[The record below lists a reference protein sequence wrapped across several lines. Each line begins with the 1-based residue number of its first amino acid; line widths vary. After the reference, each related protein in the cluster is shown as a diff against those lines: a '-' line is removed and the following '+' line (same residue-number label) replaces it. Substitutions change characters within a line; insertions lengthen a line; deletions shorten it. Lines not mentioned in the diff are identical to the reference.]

1 MKKIIRARLVLL
13 TFFMLLI
20 FLCIPPFA
28 FANKSTV
35 TIEAPE
41 KAEIGSEIIIRI
53 NVRHSGN
60 NLFHYTESAYVTI
73 NGKEVKKW
81 EFSSFKRPEAEE
93 FSREIRYRVD
103 GPLEIVAG
111 ANCNVH
117 GSAGPAKKIVAVR

>member
-1 MKKIIRARLVLL
+1 MEKIIRARLVLP

-20 FLCIPPFA
+20 FLCTPPFV
-28 FANKSTV
+28 FANKSAV

-73 NGKEVKKW
+73 NEKEVKKW
-81 EFSSFKRPEAEE
+81 EFSSFKRPEAEK

-103 GPLEIVAG
+103 GPFEIVAG

-117 GSAGPAKKIVAVR
+117 GSAGPAKKIVGVR

>member
-1 MKKIIRARLVLL
+1 MEKIIRARLVLL

-28 FANKSTV
+28 VANKSAV

-60 NLFHYTESAYVTI
+60 NLFHYTESASVTI

-81 EFSSFKRPEAEE
+81 EFSSFKKPETEK

-111 ANCNVH
+111 SNCNVH